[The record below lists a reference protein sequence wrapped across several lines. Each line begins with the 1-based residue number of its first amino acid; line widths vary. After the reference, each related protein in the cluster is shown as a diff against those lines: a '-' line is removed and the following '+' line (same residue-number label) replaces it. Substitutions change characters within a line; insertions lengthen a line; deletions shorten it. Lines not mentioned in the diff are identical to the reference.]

1 MTRRVRYSMAPT
13 ASCRYKAEVANA
25 AGEIGAV
32 VRPVAPR
39 AASTPSSR
47 GSGTRH
53 SSGCA
58 SPRPAIAT
66 EPEDYYERLR
76 GSLAGPPPNYQAAC
90 TVLEA
95 AAADMMTFAGASSDT
110 PYE

>member
-13 ASCRYKAEVANA
+13 ASCRYKAEVANT

-32 VRPVAPR
+32 VRP
-39 AASTPSSR
+39 T
-47 GSGTRH
+47 
-53 SSGCA
+53 
-58 SPRPAIAT
+58 AIAT